1 MTPAP
6 LLVAQLCELIS
17 SDRNTSAGTFGPTG
31 MTGTP
36 MVVVKVE
43 RATGK
48 PDRIVVVRRVWEEL
62 TSPEF

>member
-17 SDRNTSAGTFGPTG
+17 SDRNTGAGTFGPTG

-43 RATGK
+43 RE
-48 PDRIVVVRRVWEEL
+48 WL
-62 TSPEF
+62 